1 MDIKI
6 KEKAVI
12 NQLITAEQQISALE
26 QAAENK
32 NMLSLYYNSNFN
44 SHNQVTNRLKPLA
57 N

>member
-6 KEKAVI
+6 KEKAVV

-44 SHNQVTNRLKPLA
+44 SHNQLTNRLKPLA